1 MKKVEVETVCGEV
14 STIYV
19 SQDVEKI
26 TVDGETYK
34 PDEKK
39 IPTRGK
45 ILKDG
50 GGFSVLWVERSFG
63 GYIQPDDDGFYDIF
77 TDDGTLIGSLWE
89 KALKNPVTLKP

>member
-39 IPTRGK
+39 TPNRGK
-45 ILKDG
+45 NLVDG
-50 GGFSVLWVERSFG
+50 ERNFIFWVEHSFD
-63 GYIQPDDDGFYDIF
+63 GYIQPDGDGYYDIF
-77 TDDGTLIGSLWE
+77 TDDGILIGSLWGE
-89 KALKNPVTLKP
+89 ALKNSVTLKP

>member
-39 IPTRGK
+39 IPNRGRV
-45 ILKDG
+45 LRGDMG
-50 GGFSVLWVERSFG
+50 CFVLWMEDDFG
-63 GYIQPDDDGFYDIF
+63 GYIQPDGDGYYDIF

-89 KALKNPVTLKP
+89 KALKTPVTLKP